1 MLKVS
6 YSKTNIYHHKLLHLM
21 PFDISEIKPVRKRL
35 GLTQNELAKLAGV
48 SQSLVAK
55 IEAGT
60 LDPTYSNAKRLFN
73 AIESFST
80 REEAGAEEIMTQK
93 LVYVKPSDSARDAVR
108 KMKAHEISQMPVI
121 DEGRPVGLVSEAT
134 LLDAMMNNED
144 RIERIMQD
152 SPPVLSRESSVRIV
166 SDLLRYYPLVLIGEK
181 GKLKGI
187 ITKSDLLR
195 KVYNK

>member
-1 MLKVS
+1 
-6 YSKTNIYHHKLLHLM
+6 M

-35 GLTQNELAKLAGV
+35 GLTQNELASIAGV

-60 LDPTYSNAKRLFN
+60 LDPTYSNAKKLFN
-73 AIESFST
+73 AIESFSRKKET
-80 REEAGAEEIMTQK
+80 SVEEIMTK
-93 LVYVKPSDSARDAVR
+93 RLVYVRQSDSARDAIK

-121 DEGRPVGLVSEAT
+121 DDGKPVGLISEAI
-134 LLDAMMNNED
+134 LLDAMLNNED
-144 RIERIMQD
+144 RIDRIMQD
-152 SPPVLSRESSVRIV
+152 SPPVLSTGSSVKAV
-166 SDLLRYYPLVLIGEK
+166 SDLLRYCPLVLIGEK

-187 ITKSDLLR
+187 VTKSDLLR